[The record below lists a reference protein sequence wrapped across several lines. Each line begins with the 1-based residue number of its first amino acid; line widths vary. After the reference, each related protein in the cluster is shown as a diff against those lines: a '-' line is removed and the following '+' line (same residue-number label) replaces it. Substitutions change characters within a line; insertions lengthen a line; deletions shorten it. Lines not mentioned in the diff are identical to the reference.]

1 MANDT
6 QQSSGVQE
14 LIDRLHEKGVAQG
27 QSEAEALVTEARK
40 ESMAILDTARKEAD
54 QMLAEARAEAKKIVD
69 DGKEALRLA
78 SRDVTLRLHEA
89 FHGEFEQQVR
99 QLVGHTLE
107 DRTFLEQLILE
118 VARRSMPEDTQK
130 ELKLLLPAGE
140 VSEDQLSEE
149 TAEVPEGSLAQF
161 VRGLAAD
168 VIREGLAFGVS
179 DDPGA
184 GVRVQIIEDDV
195 QVELTDETVAALLLQ
210 YLAPRF
216 RAILEKGA

>member
-40 ESMAILDTARKEAD
+40 ESMAILDKARKEAD
-54 QMLAEARAEAKKIVD
+54 QMQAEARAEAKKIVD

-89 FHGEFEQQVR
+89 FHAEFEQRVR

-107 DRTFLEQLILE
+107 DRTFLEKLILE
-118 VARRSMPEDTQK
+118 VARRSTPEDK
-130 ELKLLLPAGE
+130 ELKMLLPAAQ
-140 VSEDQLSEE
+140 VSEEQLS
-149 TAEVPEGSLAQF
+149 AEVAEAPEGSLAHF

-179 DDPGA
+179 DDPGP